1 MKVIVRV
8 NAYDMYLIQS
18 FTLICLLLFII
29 ELNEIL
35 IIYSS
40 YLMGNI
46 TEKKS
51 PPLLLLC
58 PCCLSSIPLITI
70 NKALKIDI
78 KCECNRRQVI
88 QQITN
93 YIAKISQCSRDYKM
107 IIEKIK
113 KNKQCKL
120 HKAKTA
126 VYYCEICEEE
136 ICSLCKNNDHFNH
149 KVSFISDYCKELS
162 TQLMSQYEKNKK
174 SINKNGDIPCLIEIV
189 INDITFYHIENNINL
204 LKTGIN
210 IIEIASSIQEKS
222 NEIKK
227 DNKSM
232 INNIKNNNQLIKKEK
247 LIKPNIKLYS
257 IKYKY
262 KRQKEK
268 NDCFFLDKDYS
279 INNIC
284 IINRDT
290 FVMNIIKY
298 PSYPLKRQSSLSIF
312 SLFPYTIHHQI
323 ECINYVFTHLSVYID
338 ITLSTYLICLTSK
351 YKIVLYEY
359 NNSTSSISS
368 QKAIY
373 NTSMNSF
380 KAIININKQNA
391 FLLFDDNHIHI
402 YDIYNLNH
410 NKTSQIQ
417 FSDIQNAIM
426 IQTYIFIY
434 FVKEKDIKIVTI
446 QNRLFQSDFVTLMT
460 VYTNSI
466 VSSLSITETDKN
478 TLKGIIA
485 MYSLEINIIDID
497 INNSNYKL
505 LCRLHSTFFIS
516 EIHCDKYYNNLFYI
530 HSENFT
536 EIKRIDTDNT
546 HYNYDGVNPEPIS
559 ILTSIHFNHSISF
572 KSSKLYDNT
581 MIVYGDNALVIYKY
595 IH

>member
-1 MKVIVRV
+1 
-8 NAYDMYLIQS
+8 
-18 FTLICLLLFII
+18 
-29 ELNEIL
+29 
-35 IIYSS
+35 
-40 YLMGNI
+40 MGNI

-70 NKALKIDI
+70 DKALKIDI

-279 INNIC
+279 
-284 IINRDT
+284 
-290 FVMNIIKY
+290 
-298 PSYPLKRQSSLSIF
+298 
-312 SLFPYTIHHQI
+312 
-323 ECINYVFTHLSVYID
+323 
-338 ITLSTYLICLTSK
+338 
-351 YKIVLYEY
+351 
-359 NNSTSSISS
+359 
-368 QKAIY
+368 
-373 NTSMNSF
+373 
-380 KAIININKQNA
+380 
-391 FLLFDDNHIHI
+391 
-402 YDIYNLNH
+402 
-410 NKTSQIQ
+410 
-417 FSDIQNAIM
+417 
-426 IQTYIFIY
+426 
-434 FVKEKDIKIVTI
+434 
-446 QNRLFQSDFVTLMT
+446 
-460 VYTNSI
+460 
-466 VSSLSITETDKN
+466 
-478 TLKGIIA
+478 
-485 MYSLEINIIDID
+485 
-497 INNSNYKL
+497 
-505 LCRLHSTFFIS
+505 
-516 EIHCDKYYNNLFYI
+516 
-530 HSENFT
+530 
-536 EIKRIDTDNT
+536 
-546 HYNYDGVNPEPIS
+546 
-559 ILTSIHFNHSISF
+559 
-572 KSSKLYDNT
+572 
-581 MIVYGDNALVIYKY
+581 
-595 IH
+595 

>member
-1 MKVIVRV
+1 
-8 NAYDMYLIQS
+8 
-18 FTLICLLLFII
+18 
-29 ELNEIL
+29 
-35 IIYSS
+35 
-40 YLMGNI
+40 MGNI

-70 NKALKIDI
+70 DKALKIDI

-136 ICSLCKNNDHFNH
+136 ICSFCKNNDHFNH

-162 TQLMSQYEKNKK
+162 TRLMSQYEKNKK

-351 YKIVLYEY
+351 YEIVLYEY

-497 INNSNYKL
+497 IKNSNYKL

>member
-1 MKVIVRV
+1 
-8 NAYDMYLIQS
+8 
-18 FTLICLLLFII
+18 
-29 ELNEIL
+29 
-35 IIYSS
+35 
-40 YLMGNI
+40 
-46 TEKKS
+46 
-51 PPLLLLC
+51 
-58 PCCLSSIPLITI
+58 
-70 NKALKIDI
+70 
-78 KCECNRRQVI
+78 
-88 QQITN
+88 
-93 YIAKISQCSRDYKM
+93 M

-351 YKIVLYEY
+351 YEIVLYE
-359 NNSTSSISS
+359 IGR
-368 QKAIY
+368 A
-373 NTSMNSF
+373 
-380 KAIININKQNA
+380 
-391 FLLFDDNHIHI
+391 H
-402 YDIYNLNH
+402 
-410 NKTSQIQ
+410 
-417 FSDIQNAIM
+417 
-426 IQTYIFIY
+426 
-434 FVKEKDIKIVTI
+434 V
-446 QNRLFQSDFVTLMT
+446 
-460 VYTNSI
+460 
-466 VSSLSITETDKN
+466 
-478 TLKGIIA
+478 
-485 MYSLEINIIDID
+485 
-497 INNSNYKL
+497 
-505 LCRLHSTFFIS
+505 
-516 EIHCDKYYNNLFYI
+516 
-530 HSENFT
+530 
-536 EIKRIDTDNT
+536 
-546 HYNYDGVNPEPIS
+546 
-559 ILTSIHFNHSISF
+559 
-572 KSSKLYDNT
+572 
-581 MIVYGDNALVIYKY
+581 
-595 IH
+595 

>member
-1 MKVIVRV
+1 
-8 NAYDMYLIQS
+8 
-18 FTLICLLLFII
+18 
-29 ELNEIL
+29 
-35 IIYSS
+35 
-40 YLMGNI
+40 MGNI

-70 NKALKIDI
+70 DKALKIDI

-232 INNIKNNNQLIKKEK
+232 INNIKKNNQLIKKEK

-351 YKIVLYEY
+351 YEIVLYEY

-380 KAIININKQNA
+380 KAIININKHNA